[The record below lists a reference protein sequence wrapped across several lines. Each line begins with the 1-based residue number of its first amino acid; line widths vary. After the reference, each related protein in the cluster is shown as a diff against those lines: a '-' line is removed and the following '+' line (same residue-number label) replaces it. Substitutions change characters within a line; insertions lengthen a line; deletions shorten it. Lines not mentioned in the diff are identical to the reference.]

1 MIDNKLLQLE
11 SILVAESTLSWQ
23 RNRRWILHEQKIKCF
38 KPIFSRTFIL
48 PLRRVSSSLPV
59 SSSRQST
66 QKWRRGFQDTR
77 STMMTSIMAMTL
89 MMVMT
94 AMMISMMVM
103 TDSGDDNRINQTTYL
118 QSDIF
123 TQSCPAFK
131 RGRRVEGM
139 EISGDHHICLR
150 IVIDRFRCGHICLK
164 IVTNENTYW
173 ILIWPDFVLQEPV
186 SHDRAAL
193 PVPAGLGMREKN
205 LKM

>member
-1 MIDNKLLQLE
+1 MIILNNDKLLIKKNIKWVIHNKLLQLE

-59 SSSRQST
+59 SSSGKST
-66 QKWRRGFQDTR
+66 QKWRVGFQDTR

-94 AMMISMMVM
+94 LMMISMMVM
-103 TDSGDDNRINQTTYL
+103 TDSGDDNRINQRTTYL

-139 EISGDHHICLR
+139 EISGDDHFFLLQNCDKL
-150 IVIDRFRCGHICLK
+150 DFRWQPYLSQNC
-164 IVTNENTYW
+164 N
-173 ILIWPDFVLQEPV
+173 
-186 SHDRAAL
+186 R
-193 PVPAGLGMREKN
+193 
-205 LKM
+205 